1 MNNSF
6 TDDQILWLNDNN
18 FNRNQINRLEALALN
33 LNLDLDD
40 VYGDIYQI
48 IIGYPPEEPDF
59 DVRISNEILLRLLE
73 GPQPEYSL
81 EDIQSLLEYGLMD
94 EDFQWLLDN
103 PDVLY
108 EDIYHLLGAQWSFD
122 EIKEYYDEP
131 DDDDDEDDEGGG
143 KRRETR
149 RRKSRRIKTRRI
161 KTIRRKTRRIKTR
174 QRKQSKR
181 KTRRRKH

>member
-6 TDDQILWLNDNN
+6 TDDQILWLNDYG
-18 FNRNQINRLEALALN
+18 FNGDQIDRLEALALN

-94 EDFQWLLDN
+94 EDFGWLLDN

-131 DDDDDEDDEGGG
+131 DDDDDDDNDDDDDDNDDEGGG
-143 KRRETR
+143 KRR
-149 RRKSRRIKTRRI
+149 KTR
-161 KTIRRKTRRIKTR
+161 RRKTRRRNQSKRKTR